1 VFSQFVSYYSCI
13 NLSPGNQ
20 LIILKFKIMALNLL
34 NSVRGL
40 LSGDLISR
48 ASTTLNEDEA
58 RVQNAMS
65 GIVPSVL
72 TGIINKAGSGNAGSI
87 LSMAKD
93 TANSGMLSGIGNFL
107 GNNSLLDRGSDMLR
121 GIFGNRL
128 NDVINMIASFAGI
141 RSTSA
146 ASLMS
151 VAAPAALGTLGAHAI
166 STNMNERTLVS
177 FLDEQKDSILNA
189 LPSGLNLAGALGVSS
204 LGNIGSTVSNVS
216 QGASA
221 QVRDMPRTMRRSSGT
236 RWLVPALVLLA
247 FVGLLWYFI
256 SNRKDSTRENVSMS
270 NRAEPGVI
278 ASPPPSGETVK
289 VKLPNGVVI
298 NAYKNGI
305 EDRLVDF
312 LDDRGRQVDNS
323 TWFDF
328 DKLNFETGSSTITAE
343 SMPQIRNIAAILKAF
358 PNASIKIGGYT
369 DATGDKTANRKL
381 SQSRAEAVVAELK
394 NNGITDAQL
403 AGAEGYGSQF
413 AKAPANASDEQRR
426 MDRRISVSVR
436 KK

>member
-1 VFSQFVSYYSCI
+1 LYPIIPVLIFFLEI
-13 NLSPGNQ
+13 LF
-20 LIILKFKIMALNLL
+20 IILKFKIMSFNLID
-34 NSVRGL
+34 SVKGL
-40 LSGDLISR
+40 LGGDLISR
-48 ASTTLNEDEA
+48 ASATLNEDET

-72 TGIINKAGSGNAGSI
+72 AGILHKAGSGNAGSV
-87 LSMAKD
+87 LSTAKD
-93 TANSGMLSGIGNFL
+93 TANSNMLSGISNFL
-107 GNNSLLDRGSDMLR
+107 GNNSLLDRGSELLR

-128 NDVINMIASFAGI
+128 NDVVSMISNFAGI
-141 RSTSA
+141 RSSSA

-166 STNMNERTLVS
+166 STNMTERNLVS
-177 FLDEQKDSILNA
+177 FLDSQKDSIMRA

-204 LGNIGSTVSNVS
+204 LGNIGSTATNVFP
-216 QGASA
+216 GATA
-221 QVRDMPRTMRRSSGT
+221 QVRDMPRTMRRSST
-236 RWLVPALVLLA
+236 ARWLVPAIVVLAGL
-247 FVGLLWYFI
+247 GLLWYFI
-256 SNRKDSTRENVSMS
+256 STRDSTRENVSMTTPT
-270 NRAEPGVI
+270 EPGTM
-278 ASPPPSGETVK
+278 ATPPPSGETVK
-289 VKLPNGVVI
+289 VKLPNGVEI
-298 NAYKNGI
+298 NAYENGI

-312 LDDRGRQVDNS
+312 LNDRAKEVDNS

-369 DATGDKTANRKL
+369 DATGDETANKKL
-381 SQSRAEAVVAELK
+381 SQARAEAVVAELK

-403 AGAEGYGSQF
+403 SGAEGYGSKF
-413 AKAPANASDEQRR
+413 AKAPANASDEERK

>member
-1 VFSQFVSYYSCI
+1 
-13 NLSPGNQ
+13 
-20 LIILKFKIMALNLL
+20 MALNLL
-34 NSVRGL
+34 DSVKGL

-48 ASTTLNEDEA
+48 ASTTLNEDET

-72 TGIINKAGSGNAGSI
+72 LGIINKAGSGNAGSI

-107 GNNSLLDRGSDMLR
+107 GNNSLLDRGSDLLR

-146 ASLMS
+146 NSLMS

-166 STNMNERTLVS
+166 STNMTERTLVS
-177 FLDEQKDSILNA
+177 FLDNQKDSIMRA
-189 LPSGLNLAGALGVSS
+189 VPSGLNLAGALGVSS
-204 LGNIGSTVSNVS
+204 LGNIGSTVSNVFP
-216 QGASA
+216 GASA
-221 QVRDMPRTMRRSSGT
+221 QVRDMPSTTRRSS
-236 RWLVPALVLLA
+236 RPAWLVPVIVLLA

-256 SNRKDSTRENVSMS
+256 SNRKDSTREEVSMS
-270 NRAEPGVI
+270 KPGEPGVI
-278 ASPPPSGETVK
+278 ATPPPSGETVN

-298 NAYKNGI
+298 NAHKNGI

-312 LDDRGRQVDNS
+312 LDDPSRQVDNS

-369 DATGDKTANRKL
+369 DATGDKTANQKL

-403 AGAEGYGSQF
+403 SGAEGYGSKF
-413 AKAPANASDEQRR
+413 AKAPANASDEERR

>member
-1 VFSQFVSYYSCI
+1 
-13 NLSPGNQ
+13 LD
-20 LIILKFKIMALNLL
+20 
-34 NSVRGL
+34 SVRGL
-40 LSGDLISR
+40 LSGDLISK
-48 ASTTLNEDEA
+48 ASNTLNEDEN

-93 TANSGMLSGIGNFL
+93 TANSGMLSGIGNIL
-107 GNNSLLDRGSDMLR
+107 GNNSLLDRGSDLLR

-128 NDVINMIASFAGI
+128 NDVINMIASYAGI
-141 RSTSA
+141 RSASA
-146 ASLMS
+146 SSLMS
-151 VAAPAALGTLGAHAI
+151 MAAPAALGTLGAHAI

-177 FLDEQKDSILNA
+177 YLDNQKDSIMRA

-204 LGNIGSTVSNVS
+204 LGNIGSTVSNVYP
-216 QGASA
+216 GATS
-221 QVRDMPRTMRRSSGT
+221 QVRDMPGTTRKSST
-236 RWLVPALVLLA
+236 RWLVPALALLA
-247 FVGLLWYFI
+247 FIGLLWYFI
-256 SNRKDSTRENVSMS
+256 SKKDSTRENVSRS
-270 NRAEPGVI
+270 RSIEPGAI
-278 ASPPPSGETVK
+278 ATPPPSGETVH

-298 NAYKNGI
+298 NAHKNGI

-312 LDDRGRQVDNS
+312 LDDKGRQVDNN

-369 DATGDKTANRKL
+369 DATGDKMANQKL

-403 AGAEGYGSQF
+403 SGAEGYGSEF
-413 AKAPANASDEQRR
+413 AKAPANGSDEERR

-436 KK
+436 NK